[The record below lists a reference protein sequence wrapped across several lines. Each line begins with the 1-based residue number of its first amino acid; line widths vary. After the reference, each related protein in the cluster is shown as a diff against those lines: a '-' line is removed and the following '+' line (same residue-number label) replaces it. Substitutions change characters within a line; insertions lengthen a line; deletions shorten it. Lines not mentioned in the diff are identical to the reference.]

1 MGLIKFELKEEHV
14 KLLKHLRWSIK
25 SEQII
30 SKMDDDDA
38 DSPFGGDNLF
48 EDMSLILNG
57 KPDNFN
63 PVDDEILVSELS
75 DDDKIKLKELFNELP
90 IALDIILNYGTFEP
104 GFYKTKWYDRNWIK
118 YEPKK

>member
-30 SKMDDDDA
+30 SKMDDDD

-104 GFYKTKWYDRNWIK
+104 SFYKTKWYDRNWIK